1 MKTQTSYNTNPHS
14 ENSLKWDDYFLS
26 LEDLAEI
33 FKVRKRTIQNWQKQ
47 GIFPKV
53 KIQGKVGLSIK
64 MLKDF
69 ILEKGG
75 EL

>member
-1 MKTQTSYNTNPHS
+1 MNTMTSYYTNPQS
-14 ENSLKWDDYFLS
+14 DDSLKWDDYLLS
-26 LEDLAEI
+26 VKDLAEI
-33 FKVRKRTIQNWQKQ
+33 FKVSPRTILSWRKQ
-47 GIFPKV
+47 GIIPTL
-53 KIQGKVGLSIK
+53 KIQGKVGMSFK

>member
-1 MKTQTSYNTNPHS
+1 MKTLTSYITNPHS
-14 ENSLKWDDYFLS
+14 ENSLNWDDYFLS

>member
-1 MKTQTSYNTNPHS
+1 MITQTSYITNPHS

-33 FKVRKRTIQNWQKQ
+33 FKVSKRTIQTWRKQ
-47 GIFPKV
+47 GIIPTI
-53 KIQGKVGLSIK
+53 KIQGKVGMSIR

-69 ILEKGG
+69 ILVKGG

>member
-1 MKTQTSYNTNPHS
+1 MKTITSYETHHHS
-14 ENSLKWDDYFLS
+14 ENSLKWNDYFLS

-53 KIQGKVGLSIK
+53 KIQGKVGMSLN